1 MMDFIH
7 LNVWLDLIIFITS
20 ESFYYCLKVIH
31 YMYLKGI
38 LIFVLPVNFQLQ
50 DQSTYVYVFHIIGIQ
65 IGEDSDKKHV
75 VFQLWLCAGV
85 WMCLRR

>member
-65 IGEDSDKKHV
+65 TSAHTGLCSPVATRERSDDSDSHS
-75 VFQLWLCAGV
+75 
-85 WMCLRR
+85 